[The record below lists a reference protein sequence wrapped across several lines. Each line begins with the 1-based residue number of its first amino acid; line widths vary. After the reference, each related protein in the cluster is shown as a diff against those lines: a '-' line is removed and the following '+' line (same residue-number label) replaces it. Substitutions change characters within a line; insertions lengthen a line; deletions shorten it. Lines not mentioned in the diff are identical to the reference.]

1 MYARSRGGS
10 GVVVYCVTPAV
21 QGSFSVHSLRQAEPA
36 EPIRN
41 RAQMTHQVGL
51 RMSKRRTINV
61 ILRFCSYE
69 LEELDNLVNAYG
81 GLPRSSL
88 VNIALNEFLHSP
100 KEQDFK
106 MCRKYR
112 VNLAIGPEKLS
123 KLTQYAKAYGVHRT
137 DIIHLAIRNFKQKYS
152 TQEIPRET

>member
-1 MYARSRGGS
+1 MVHPRTMRIPSAPPNSSRARLRDEGVVGGSVVLYARSRGGS

-100 KEQDFK
+100 KEQDLD
-106 MCRKYR
+106 
-112 VNLAIGPEKLS
+112 VQETSSQPS
-123 KLTQYAKAYGVHRT
+123 HR
-137 DIIHLAIRNFKQKYS
+137 A
-152 TQEIPRET
+152 